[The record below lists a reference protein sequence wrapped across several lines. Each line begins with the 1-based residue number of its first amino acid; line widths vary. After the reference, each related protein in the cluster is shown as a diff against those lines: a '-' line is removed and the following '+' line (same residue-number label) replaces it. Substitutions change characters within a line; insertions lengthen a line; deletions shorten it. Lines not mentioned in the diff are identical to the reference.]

1 MALTSLT
8 GQEHAKAQISAWLS
22 ADRLPHAILI
32 AGPLGSGKRQL
43 ALELAKAINCL
54 TPGYD
59 ACDQCSSC
67 RKADS
72 LTHPNLHLLL
82 PVPTGSR
89 ASTDSEAMA
98 ALRESALE
106 QIRGQSTA
114 THTGTNISKESI
126 RLLQKEMSFSPTE
139 APHRVGLILQAEAML
154 AAGANSL
161 LKILEEPPGKSI
173 FILVSDAPDRLLP
186 TILSRC
192 QRLQLRSL
200 TVSEQRQRLQQEGAE
215 QGRADLA
222 ARLAASGRIRA
233 SDVIRGEEFDE
244 LRELV
249 RRFIGAGIQGS
260 EQDYWDVLKDL
271 GGRPDRQQLEGF
283 LQLCSAY
290 LRDLFLVQQ
299 KQDAEIANIDE
310 RQNLHTWAQGLLP
323 NRIELV
329 AQVLDQAYDSL
340 SRNVHPQLLLADL
353 WYHLQRARAA

>member
-1 MALTSLT
+1 MALSSIT
-8 GQEHAKAQISAWLS
+8 GQQQAKAQIGAWLS

-32 AGPLGSGKRQL
+32 AGPMGTGKRQL
-43 ALELAKAINCL
+43 ALELAKAVNCL
-54 TPGYD
+54 TQGSD
-59 ACDQCSSC
+59 ACDQCGSC
-67 RKADS
+67 RKTDS

-82 PVPTGSR
+82 PLPTGSR
-89 ASTDSEAMA
+89 SSSDSETMA
-98 ALRESALE
+98 TLRDTALE

-114 THTGTNISKESI
+114 TRTGSNISKESI
-126 RLLQKEMSFSPTE
+126 RLLQKEMSFAPTE

-161 LKILEEPPGKSI
+161 LKILEEPPGRSI

-192 QRLQLRSL
+192 QRLQLRPL
-200 TVSEQRQRLQQEGAE
+200 TVAEQRQRLQQAGANDV
-215 QGRADLA
+215 RADLA

-233 SDVIRGEEFDE
+233 DDVVRGEEFDE
-244 LRELV
+244 LRDIV
-249 RRFIGAGIQGS
+249 RRFIGSSIKGTD
-260 EQDYWDVLKDL
+260 QDYWQILQDL

-299 KQDAEIANIDE
+299 KRDTEIANIDE
-310 RQNLHTWAQGLLP
+310 HQDLLLWAQALQP
-323 NRIELV
+323 ARIELV

-340 SRNVHPQLLLADL
+340 SRNVQPQLLLADL